1 MAEKSL
7 RERTSDLWRLRNPDL
22 DTSAMVVVG
31 QIKRISALLDRAV
44 EDIYAEAHITTA
56 EVGLL
61 VPLRYADPP
70 LTAIRLAEHLG
81 MSRAGV
87 GKTLTKLERRG
98 LLTRTQNP
106 TDRRSTLIRL
116 TPAGVGLIDEV
127 FPRELEAHA
136 QLLADLDRDRAA
148 VLQSLDRFARSLEA
162 RSAR

>member
-7 RERTSDLWRLRNPDL
+7 RERTSDLWRIRNPDL

-44 EDIYAEAHITTA
+44 EDIYAEADVSTA

-98 LLTRTQNP
+98 LIARNQNP
-106 TDRRSTLIRL
+106 TDRRSTSIQL
-116 TPAGVGLIDEV
+116 TPAGISLIDEV
-127 FPRELEAHA
+127 FPREIAAHA
-136 QLLADLDRDRAA
+136 QLLADLNHERST
-148 VLQSLDRFARSLEA
+148 VLQSLDRLARSLES
-162 RSAR
+162 RISI

>member
-7 RERTSDLWRLRNPDL
+7 RERTSELWRIRNPDL

-31 QIKRISALLDRAV
+31 QIKRICAQFDRAV
-44 EDIYAEAHITTA
+44 EDIYVEAGVSTA

-98 LLTRTQNP
+98 LITRTQNP
-106 TDRRSTLIRL
+106 ADRRSTSIQL
-116 TPAGVGLIDEV
+116 TAAGISVIDDV
-127 FPRELEAHA
+127 FPRELTAHA
-136 QLLADLDRDRAA
+136 QLLADLDHERSA
-148 VLQSLDRFARSLEA
+148 VLQSLDRLARSLEA
-162 RSAR
+162 RGGR

>member
-7 RERTSDLWRLRNPDL
+7 QERTSELWRVRNPDL

-44 EDIYAEAHITTA
+44 EDIYTEADVSAA

-61 VPLRYADPP
+61 VPLRYAHPL

-98 LLTRTQNP
+98 LITRTQNP
-106 TDRRSTLIRL
+106 TDRRSTLISL
-116 TPAGVGLIDEV
+116 TPAGIDLIDKV
-127 FPRELEAHA
+127 FPRELDAHA
-136 QLLADLDRDRAA
+136 HLLTELHQERAT
-148 VLQSLDRFARSLEA
+148 VLQSLDHLARTLEA
-162 RSAR
+162 RSSR